1 MFLPQSIV
9 TILVNLLAEA
19 IQTLNMDN
27 ITYDKFQTKIIK
39 TITSKEEYL
48 KYVENNILFYNR
60 DIIATLI

>member
-1 MFLPQSIV
+1 MSSIGG
-9 TILVNLLAEA
+9 LSSLKK
-19 IQTLNMDN
+19 